1 MLYGYLPFWGEQ
13 EEDFIDKIVNSP
25 LKFDADI
32 VVTDDCKEIIKSM
45 LVKNP
50 EKRVELIHLIQTE
63 YFMMED
69 EDLEQKIED
78 TKVKMLAMSQE
89 EEEKAQQKLDD
100 NILISMAALNLT
112 KAASAVSDPK
122 RPKASKL
129 MQPIGKDKT
138 PVASKKETHG
148 TSSVSPFGGTK
159 SSVKQP
165 SGPKQSASQVP
176 SIGVKNPSSSA
187 K

>member
-1 MLYGYLPFWGEQ
+1 MVYGYLPFWGEQ

-45 LVKNP
+45 LIKNP

-89 EEEKAQQKLDD
+89 EEEKA
-100 NILISMAALNLT
+100 
-112 KAASAVSDPK
+112 
-122 RPKASKL
+122 
-129 MQPIGKDKT
+129 
-138 PVASKKETHG
+138 
-148 TSSVSPFGGTK
+148 
-159 SSVKQP
+159 
-165 SGPKQSASQVP
+165 
-176 SIGVKNPSSSA
+176 
-187 K
+187 